1 MLLCIDWKDASI
13 IAAFIEFGGIIL
25 TSTISILI
33 VFYEIKK
40 QKEIDIK
47 RHKAQLLEDCYSIV
61 VTNMDS
67 VIHSYELYN
76 NRRKKNFQEDTEK
89 NWTALQALTLP
100 RIEEA
105 TKMLNRVEVVFGNEG
120 HKLSIQEL
128 ENCFLSSLNT
138 LNQGNNYDKD
148 AYTKA
153 KEDLRKQVKEILKV
167 L

>member
-1 MLLCIDWKDASI
+1 MLLCIDWNDASI
-13 IAAFIEFGGIIL
+13 IAAFIEFGGVIFASI
-25 TSTISILI
+25 ISILI
-33 VFYEIKK
+33 VFWQIKK
-40 QKEIDIK
+40 QKRVDDK
-47 RHKAQLLEDCYSIV
+47 RHKAQLLEDSYSIV
-61 VTNMDS
+61 LANMDS

-76 NRRKKNFQEDTEK
+76 NRRDKNLQEDTEK

-105 TKMLNRVEVVFGNEG
+105 TKMLNKTEVVFGNEG

-128 ENCFLSSLNT
+128 EDCFSSSINT
-138 LNQGNNYDKD
+138 LNQGDNYDKD